1 MIAHTLRAVGQQHPG
16 DTKAR
21 YGAYRERSFARQERD
36 FLVNSH
42 FVDQLPGPGIMAK
55 SAVERVAA
63 ASVAAHFLYKFMII
77 KLFHYKIYSMWAD
90 NYFEIARF
98 KYNIAVGIRK

>member
-1 MIAHTLRAVGQQHPG
+1 MARIENDVSPDRSEIFSSIVILSTSCLARASWSVTP
-16 DTKAR
+16 A
-21 YGAYRERSFARQERD
+21 
-36 FLVNSH
+36 
-42 FVDQLPGPGIMAK
+42 AK

>member
-1 MIAHTLRAVGQQHPG
+1 MNIQQ
-16 DTKAR
+16 DNSKQNAR
-21 YGAYRERSFARQERD
+21 TRHIDIRLTQKEYEA
-36 FLVNSH
+36 
-42 FVDQLPGPGIMAK
+42 I
-55 SAVERVAA
+55 VEKAA